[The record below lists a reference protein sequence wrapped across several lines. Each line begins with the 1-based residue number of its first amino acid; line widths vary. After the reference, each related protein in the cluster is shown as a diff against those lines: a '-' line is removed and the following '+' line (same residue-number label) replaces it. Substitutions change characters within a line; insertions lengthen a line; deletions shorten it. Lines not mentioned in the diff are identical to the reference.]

1 MLIRHSTT
9 GFSLIECMISIVL
22 FTILALIA
30 MPNLSV
36 AIQNGQIRSAAQ
48 SIVSGLQLARAEAI
62 RLNAFVRF
70 SLPNQIA
77 AKTVEGG
84 TDWIIQADDQKT
96 AGTPAYTVEI
106 GNRSGL
112 EGSPLA
118 RIGTKTAQDFSVP
131 AAIGAG
137 LPGTITFNSLGRT
150 DSTTISQIDIV
161 HANNA
166 KARRLSIAIST
177 GGQIRLCD
185 PALALSSNPQGCQ

>member
-9 GFSLIECMISIVL
+9 GFSLIECMISVVL
-22 FTILALIA
+22 FMLLALIA
-30 MPNLSV
+30 MPSFSV

-62 RLNAFVRF
+62 RLNAFVQF

-77 AKTVEGG
+77 GETVEGG
-84 TDWIIQADDQKT
+84 TDWLIHADDQKA

-106 GNRSGL
+106 GRRSGL

-118 RIGTKTAQDFSVP
+118 RIGTKTAQDFTLP
-131 AAIGAG
+131 TAIGAG